1 MPKTITK
8 VANVATKPKKSYQI
22 RVNIT
27 PELYQEIQKAKK
39 AEFRFLDDAEIIKIF
54 LSRGVNDKGNK
65 VEHELDYSEISNEEL
80 MQIASN
86 VFAIG
91 EDWENEPD
99 IIDYSK
105 AKPINWNN

>member
-1 MPKTITK
+1 MPKANTK
-8 VANVATKPKKSYQI
+8 VANIATKSKKSYQI

-39 AEFRFLDDAEIIKIF
+39 NEFRFLDDAEIIKIF
-54 LSRGVNDKGNK
+54 LSRGVNYNK

-80 MQIASN
+80 MYHN
-86 VFAIG
+86 LRMFAKD
-91 EDWENEPD
+91 EDLENEPD